1 MLISISER
9 FISFHYGSFIGI
21 KDRRKFPDC
30 LKLKRY
36 KRQRP
41 ILIVLPSENTSLS
54 IHHSHSLTINFGCL
68 LGILKRTFHY
78 DSPFWTNK
86 KEYGIPEGETGFDDN
101 ESKLPTY
108 WNTPFTKICLIM
120 KIKGQPTTRF
130 LVLNEKARSLYALIG
145 DDKYRKTKVSRGA
158 WKKLI
163 GPEASLQLFCYREG
177 FNVVG
182 DNKSFSKARIG
193 YVADQ
198 ENDCLSFDS
207 RIGFGTGGHQDD
219 SNTCGNEATNSADN
233 GDKHIKAMGYIL
245 VQ

>member
-1 MLISISER
+1 
-9 FISFHYGSFIGI
+9 
-21 KDRRKFPDC
+21 
-30 LKLKRY
+30 
-36 KRQRP
+36 
-41 ILIVLPSENTSLS
+41 
-54 IHHSHSLTINFGCL
+54 
-68 LGILKRTFHY
+68 
-78 DSPFWTNK
+78 
-86 KEYGIPEGETGFDDN
+86 
-101 ESKLPTY
+101 
-108 WNTPFTKICLIM
+108 M

-207 RIGFGTGGHQDD
+207 TIGFGTGGHQDD
-219 SNTCGNEATNSADN
+219 SNTSGNEATNSADN